1 MPYAVSRRARPLG
14 RYSGAL
20 IVTLAATAFAATGA
34 LAACAC
40 TDLKISHTTGA
51 TVKLCSDNNLNFPEC
66 VRAVGAAGNG
76 CAGSSY
82 AYTCPVGVNST
93 AVALKQRT
101 GFEADATMTGT
112 ASECESGQALQLTIT
127 SNEAVSKPKVL
138 ATPSGDVTVGNY
150 TVTINNDQRYKY
162 PDVGAMSGQKPLYV
176 ADSYTDPAAA
186 DLLMQRTADHL
197 KWWDNTDQE
206 KEKASE
212 KATWKYRFFSYV
224 KGSAGQNGCGCV
236 FDIDV
241 GWPDNTAATTTFTRV
256 DGSSTRCTF

>member
-1 MPYAVSRRARPLG
+1 M
-14 RYSGAL
+14 
-20 IVTLAATAFAATGA
+20 
-34 LAACAC
+34 
-40 TDLKISHTTGA
+40 
-51 TVKLCSDNNLNFPEC
+51 KLCSDNNLNFPEC
-66 VRAVGAAGNG
+66 VRAVGTAGNG

-82 AYTCPVGVNST
+82 AYTFPVGVNST

-162 PDVGAMSGQKPLYV
+162 PDVGAMSGQKPLYG

-206 KEKASE
+206 KVSAWE
-212 KATWKYRFFSYV
+212 RPGDPLLSYV
-224 KGSAGQNGCGCV
+224 KEARDRTAVAVSSTSTSAGRTTPPRPRRSRALTGPARAARSDPHRRVIERLHQRCGGPV
-236 FDIDV
+236 WV
-241 GWPDNTAATTTFTRV
+241 SRGRPATNL
-256 DGSSTRCTF
+256 

>member
-14 RYSGAL
+14 RYGGAL

-82 AYTCPVGVNST
+82 AYACPVGVNST

-101 GFEADATMTGT
+101 GFEADATLTGT

-127 SNEAVSKPKVL
+127 SNEAVSKPKVH

-162 PDVGAMSGQKPLYV
+162 PDVGAMSG
-176 ADSYTDPAAA
+176 
-186 DLLMQRTADHL
+186 RR
-197 KWWDNTDQE
+197 N
-206 KEKASE
+206 
-212 KATWKYRFFSYV
+212 
-224 KGSAGQNGCGCV
+224 
-236 FDIDV
+236 
-241 GWPDNTAATTTFTRV
+241 
-256 DGSSTRCTF
+256 RCTGPTAIPTRRRPIC